1 VTDGL
6 AMGTP
11 LGTGTSAAPLTWGR
25 ARARW
30 VLAATVLGSALT
42 FVDMTAVPVAL
53 PAVGAELGGDAAGLT
68 WVANAYT
75 LAVASLVL
83 LGGSLGDRYG
93 RRRIFLAGTMCFS
106 LSAAVCALAP
116 DLPGL
121 VLARAAQGIG
131 GALLAPASIAILE
144 ASFAPADRARAIGAW
159 TGLTAVATATGPFVA
174 GWLVQAASW
183 RWVFL
188 LHLPVAAVAA
198 LIAHRHLP
206 ESRNPAA
213 CVRLDVP
220 GAALLVAG
228 LGALTYGLT
237 AGAGVRP
244 GPVAAGGAIA
254 GAVLLLGAF
263 LLRERR
269 AVSPLL
275 PPAVFASRPFVV
287 ANLVTFVAYAAMGTV
302 FFALPVVLQVG
313 AGLSPLA
320 AGLCLSPFTLVML
333 VGSAAAGRWAGRAGA
348 RRPVVAGLLVAALG
362 AALLGRAGSADD
374 YVVDVLLP
382 VAVFGAGL
390 TLYVTPLTA
399 ASLAALPEAR
409 AGLASG
415 VNNAVARTGGLLAVA
430 AVPLV
435 GGLGGAGL
443 TDPERVRDG
452 FALLAWA
459 CAGLLAAGA
468 LLSSL
473 LVRRPE
479 DVRAATHP

>member
-1 VTDGL
+1 
-6 AMGTP
+6 MGTP
-11 LGTGTSAAPLTWGR
+11 LGTGVPVAPLTWGR

-121 VLARAAQGIG
+121 ILARAAQGIG

-174 GWLVQAASW
+174 GWIVQAGSW

-188 LHLPVAAVAA
+188 VHLPVAAAAA
-198 LIAHRHLP
+198 LIAHHHLP

-228 LGALTYGLT
+228 LGALTFGLT
-237 AGAGVRP
+237 AGAGP
-244 GPVAAGGAIA
+244 GPVAAGGVIA

-302 FFALPVVLQVG
+302 FFALPVALQVG

-320 AGLCLSPFTLVML
+320 AGLSLSPFTLVML
-333 VGSAAAGRWAGRAGA
+333 VGSAATGRWAGRAGA
-348 RRPVVAGLLVAALG
+348 RRPVVTGLLVAALG
-362 AALLGRAGSADD
+362 AALLGRAGAADD
-374 YVVDVLLP
+374 YVRDVLLP

-399 ASLAALPEAR
+399 ASLAALPDAR

-459 CAGLLAAGA
+459 CAGLLTAGA

-473 LVRRPE
+473 LARRPE
-479 DVRAATHP
+479 GVRAATHP